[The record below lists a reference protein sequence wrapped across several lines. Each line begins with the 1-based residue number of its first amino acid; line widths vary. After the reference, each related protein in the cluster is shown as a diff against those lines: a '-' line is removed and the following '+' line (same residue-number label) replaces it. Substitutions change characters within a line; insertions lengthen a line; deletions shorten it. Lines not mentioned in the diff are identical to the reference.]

1 MIDKVSLARNTI
13 YSAITSVTSF
23 FLLVLLILAGRYL
36 GDVNYGI
43 FTFSLAF
50 IFVIGVFTDFG
61 LSELSQRSVARD
73 KDLAPKYFGNLLVW
87 KLITSTVVFAVLV
100 LTINLLKSSPD
111 TRFTVYLLGFANI
124 LKSFKLTCRVFFR
137 AFERFD
143 LDCLTMYIERSA
155 LLAVGIIVLI
165 LGGGLISFALVF
177 IVVRAFDL
185 ALTFGIL
192 NWKVVKI
199 VPKFNFTFVKK
210 LQIEALP
217 FGLFFVIMTLY
228 FYVDTVMLSF
238 IRTDAE
244 VGWYNAAYKICEGLA
259 IFPFIVCAV
268 LYPRLSQLFVLNKK
282 AHSLLSSRAAK
293 YMFITSLPILI
304 CGIIL
309 SKNII
314 NILFGQGFQNSV
326 VALQILLVGVVFM
339 FQIRLFQTILN
350 SIDKQKVVMYVGFGG
365 LIVNV
370 FLNLLLIPKYGFK
383 GAATATVVSESMV
396 FGIYYF
402 YLSRSYFETSI
413 WKLSLKPLLT
423 SLIVGGL
430 VWKFNV
436 LPLFLSVLLILGLY
450 LFLLFCFK
458 VFDHE
463 ERDLVYGLIKIT
475 RQKLLECKRSLVF

>member
-1 MIDKVSLARNTI
+1 VIDKISLAKNTI
-13 YSAITSVTSF
+13 YSAITSLTSF
-23 FLLVLLILAGRYL
+23 FLLILLILAGRYL

-50 IFVIGVFTDFG
+50 IFVIEVFTDFG

-73 KDLAPKYFGNLLVW
+73 KDLALKYLGNLLVW
-87 KLITSTVVFAVLV
+87 KLIVSVVVFIVLF
-100 LTINLLKSSPD
+100 LTINLLKSSPE

-124 LKSFKLTCRVFFR
+124 LRSFKSTCRAFFR
-137 AFERFD
+137 AFERFG

-177 IVVRAFDL
+177 VVVRVFDL

-192 NWKVVKI
+192 NWKIVKI
-199 VPKFNFTFVKK
+199 VPKFNFTFLKN

-217 FGLFFVIMTLY
+217 FGLFFVIITLY
-228 FYVDTVMLSF
+228 SYVDTVMLSF

-244 VGWYNAAYKICEGLA
+244 VGWYNAAYKIYEGL
-259 IFPFIVCAV
+259 IVFPFIIGVV

-282 AHSLLSSRAAK
+282 AHFLLSSRAAK
-293 YMFITSLPILI
+293 YMFVISLPILI
-304 CGIIL
+304 CGILL

-314 NILFGQGFQNSV
+314 NTLFGEGFQNSV
-326 VALQILLVGVVFM
+326 DALQILLVGVVFV
-339 FQIRLFQTILN
+339 FQIRLFQIILN
-350 SIDKQKVVMYVGFGG
+350 SIDKQKIVMYVGLTG

-370 FLNLLLIPKYGFK
+370 FLNLLLIPRYGFK
-383 GAATATVVSESMV
+383 GAAATTVMSELMV

-402 YLSRSYFETSI
+402 YLCRSYFKTSI
-413 WKLSLKPLLT
+413 WKLSLKPLFA

-430 VWKFNV
+430 VWKFNT
-436 LPLFLSVLLILGLY
+436 LPLILLLFLVLGLY
-450 LFLLFCFK
+450 LFSLFCFK
-458 VFDHE
+458 VFDSE
-463 ERDLVYGLIKIT
+463 ERDLIYGLARAVKG
-475 RQKLLECKRSLVF
+475 RK

>member
-1 MIDKVSLARNTI
+1 MKEDAAFDKISLTKNTI
-13 YSAITSVTSF
+13 YSAITSITNL
-23 FLLVLLILAGRYL
+23 FLFILLILTGRYF

-50 IFVIGVFTDFG
+50 VFVMEIFIDFG
-61 LSELSQRSVARD
+61 LSELSQRGVARD
-73 KDLAPKYFGNLLVW
+73 KELAPKYFGNLLVW
-87 KLITSTVVFAVLV
+87 KLIASTLVFAVLV
-100 LTINLLKSSPD
+100 LTINLLKSSPE

-124 LKSFKLTCRVFFR
+124 LRSFKSTCRAFFR

-177 IVVRAFDL
+177 VVVRAFDL
-185 ALTFGIL
+185 VLTFGIL
-192 NWKVVKI
+192 NWKIVKI
-199 VPKFNFTFVKK
+199 APKFNFTFLKK

-217 FGLFFVIMTLY
+217 FGLFAVIITLY
-228 FYVDTVMLSF
+228 SYVDTLMLSF
-238 IRTDAE
+238 MRTDAE
-244 VGWYNAAYKICEGLA
+244 VGWYNAAYKVYEGLTV
-259 IFPFIVCAV
+259 FPFLICVV

-293 YMFITSLPILI
+293 YMFIISFPILI

-314 NILFGQGFQNSV
+314 NILFLFGKESQNSV
-326 VALQILLVGVVFM
+326 VALQILLVGVVFV
-339 FQIRLFQTILN
+339 FQIWLFQVILN
-350 SIDKQKVVMYVGFGG
+350 SIDKQKVVMYVGLVG

-370 FLNLLLIPKYGFK
+370 FLNLLLIPRYGFK
-383 GAATATVVSESMV
+383 GAAATTVMSELMV

-402 YLSRSYFETSI
+402 YLHRSYFKTPI
-413 WKLSLKPLLT
+413 WKLSLKPLFA

-430 VWKFNV
+430 VWKFNT
-436 LPLFLSVLLILGLY
+436 LPLSLLSLLIFGLY
-450 LFLLFCFK
+450 PFLLFCFK
-458 VFDHE
+458 TFDHE
-463 ERDLVYGLIKIT
+463 ERDLVYRLAGAIKG
-475 RQKLLECKRSLVF
+475 RE